1 MNIQLTRKQMT
12 RMLYSLKGDMN
23 NSPTEVIH
31 ELFGKQKL
39 SQTKLHSLLK
49 KLEKKRIR
57 HEEFGLSTNE
67 IVTLANMCELTS
79 LKSTSIQNWIK
90 RDVKELIG
98 APDLGKKYSIDQ
110 VAILLIVR
118 DLKAVFDF
126 ETIRNLLTIVFNNLS
141 DRSDDLVS
149 PIVFYET
156 YSTILDQLERMP
168 GISVGNQVIEEKII
182 YEVELYKHSFLEL
195 TTKQWNQIRN
205 ILVMTILAVLT
216 SHIQTRALSYL
227 QNLHNED

>member
-1 MNIQLTRKQMT
+1 MNIQLTRKQMA
-12 RMLYSLKGDMN
+12 RMLYSLKGDDN
-23 NSPTEVIH
+23 YSLTEMINQ
-31 ELFGKQKL
+31 LFGKQQV
-39 SQTKLHSLLK
+39 SQYQLHSLLK
-49 KLEKKRIR
+49 KLEKKRFN
-57 HEEFGLSTNE
+57 HEEYGLSTNE

-126 ETIRNLLTIVFNNLS
+126 ETIRNVLTIVFNNLS
-141 DRSDDLVS
+141 DRSDDLIS

-156 YSTILDQLERMP
+156 YANILDQLERLP
-168 GISVGNQVIEEKII
+168 GISLRNKVIEDKII
-182 YEVELYKHSFLEL
+182 YEVDLYKHTFHEL
-195 TTKQWNQIRN
+195 TAEQWNRIRD
-205 ILVMTILAVLT
+205 ILVMTILSVLT
-216 SHIQTRALSYL
+216 SHIQTRALFYL
-227 QNLHNED
+227 QNLHIED